1 MAQMYSYTTMTL
13 LDAMKVKPDL
23 LDNLEMN
30 TQERTQAFK
39 ETFTSMYNT
48 KSIGAETIELF
59 QVWVEN
65 RFNEL
70 KRLYNSKL
78 DIYEM
83 NLNGDDGIKIIRE
96 TYGSNSNTYNGS
108 NNSTTTD
115 TINDTQTNIDLPRNA
130 TNTEYPTSKVKNDG
144 TDTRQIYG
152 ASESTDSGSRSET
165 QTIKGDVN
173 VIDQR
178 NKWLN
183 FIRDLYREM
192 CQEFKDCFAIIYY

>member
-13 LDAMKVKPDL
+13 LDAMKAKPDL

-83 NLNGDDGIKIIRE
+83 NLNGDDGNKIVKE
-96 TYGSNSNTYNGS
+96 TYGNDSRDYNAGYD
-108 NNSTTTD
+108 NTTTRND
-115 TINDTQTNIDLPRNA
+115 NDTQTNIDLPRNA
-130 TNTEYPTSKVKNDG
+130 TNTEYPTTRIKQNNI
-144 TDTRQIYG
+144 DTKEDHSAIL
-152 ASESTDSGSRSET
+152 SNDSGSRSET

-192 CQEFKDCFAIIYY
+192 CREFKDCFAIIYY